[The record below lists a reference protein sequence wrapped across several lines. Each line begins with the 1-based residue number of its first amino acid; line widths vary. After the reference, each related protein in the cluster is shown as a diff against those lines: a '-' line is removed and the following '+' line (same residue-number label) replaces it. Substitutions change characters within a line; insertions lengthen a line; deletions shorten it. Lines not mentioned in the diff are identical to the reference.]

1 MQRVAFSTGPQT
13 SASSRT
19 HRTAPA
25 FVTQSLAKA
34 PAPAAITAISTKCTP
49 TSERTSSQTTGSVK
63 TSVQMIED
71 ALAAKTDVSR
81 PALGGKES
89 ERDELHRLAALW
101 VSKCGQPQPI
111 VDDAELST
119 LLARILELRKAK
131 LRYQLPSRNTLATH
145 LTMLGYEGKVL
156 LLGRDFVVRLLLQSA
171 VRRQA

>member
-1 MQRVAFSTGPQT
+1 
-13 SASSRT
+13 
-19 HRTAPA
+19 
-25 FVTQSLAKA
+25 
-34 PAPAAITAISTKCTP
+34 
-49 TSERTSSQTTGSVK
+49 
-63 TSVQMIED
+63 MIED

-145 LTMLGYEGKVL
+145 LTMNT
-156 LLGRDFVVRLLLQSA
+156 RLLNFISVCLVHKTGNIVTQT
-171 VRRQA
+171 QDFFNDKLYGYTIKPHQ